1 MPEGGVIPGSH
12 AHPRQ
17 VLVALQL
24 VGDEFAKIRI
34 PGRLPAEIR
43 VCEEPL
49 FPRERLGVM
58 ELVHKLQEEAVIHIS
73 EIFDTKATK
82 LFRLAHV
89 RPSHQAAG
97 AMALFLTSQP
107 S

>member
-12 AHPRQ
+12 SHSRQ

-49 FPRERLGVM
+49 FLGERLGVM
-58 ELVHKLQEEAVIHIS
+58 ELVHKLQEEAVVHIGEEQNS
-73 EIFDTKATK
+73 I
-82 LFRLAHV
+82 LV
-89 RPSHQAAG
+89 
-97 AMALFLTSQP
+97 
-107 S
+107 